1 MSLCNFWLYRG
12 RVIQSHSKH
21 FSFAFGGI
29 AALGLL
35 TAVPVSRLPDL
46 PHTSKTSVAT
56 QIIAP
61 SALFEIHYSPSENLE
76 HIDVETLSQAHST
89 IDFAAYVL
97 TDIPVIEALS
107 TAAARGVAV
116 RLYVDGS
123 GGRPPAERTTL
134 ALDKLLA
141 SKMIEMRIKPAQS
154 AIMHLKGYV
163 VDGQVLRAGS
173 ANFSASGLK
182 QQDNDLIRVN
192 DANSVHAFEEKFQ
205 TMWEREARQNLA
217 ALPIP

>member
-1 MSLCNFWLYRG
+1 M
-12 RVIQSHSKH
+12 VIQTKSKH

-35 TAVPVSRLPDL
+35 TAVPVARPPTLPS
-46 PHTSKTSVAT
+46 PPQISVAAPEAT
-56 QIIAP
+56 P

-76 HIDVETLSQAHST
+76 HIDVETLNQARGT
-89 IDFAAYVL
+89 VDFAAYVL

-107 TAAARGVAV
+107 SAAARGVAV
-116 RLYVDGS
+116 RLYIDGS
-123 GGRPPAERTTL
+123 GGRPPAERVTG
-134 ALDKLLA
+134 ALDRLLA
-141 SKMIEMRIKPAQS
+141 STMVEMRIKPAQS

-163 VDGQVLRAGS
+163 VDGRILRTGS

-192 DANSVHAFEEKFQ
+192 DANSVHAFEAKFQ
-205 TMWEREARQNLA
+205 TMWEREAQQNLA
-217 ALPIP
+217 ALPVP